1 MEDIP
6 KFITRGINSIHIKQS
21 LNLVRPKYVHC
32 RIYGCFWHLPFEVH
46 KNSSPIWYLLF
57 PNCKIITIKLGN
69 FKLSCAFTVDPSTT
83 ACSALQQPPAMPS
96 DNCYLCPGPHPSPL
110 LTCQNLCSSTERK
123 THRLWSLSKAI
134 QIYAFLVGVFPL
146 MRSSDEEVASSDQTK
161 KNWKKLAGTH
171 VPTIRVPRRLAT
183 WWLQNRC
190 PSAGLRS
197 T

>member
-1 MEDIP
+1 MVVFGIYRL
-6 KFITRGINSIHIKQS
+6 KCTRILRQYGIFSFQIARLLPSNLAIS
-21 LNLVRPKYVHC
+21 NLVV
-32 RIYGCFWHLPFEVH
+32 PFF
-46 KNSSPIWYLLF
+46 NILLMH
-57 PNCKIITIKLGN
+57 PMT
-69 FKLSCAFTVDPSTT
+69 TVDPSTT
-83 ACSALQQPPAMPS
+83 ACSALQRPPAMPS